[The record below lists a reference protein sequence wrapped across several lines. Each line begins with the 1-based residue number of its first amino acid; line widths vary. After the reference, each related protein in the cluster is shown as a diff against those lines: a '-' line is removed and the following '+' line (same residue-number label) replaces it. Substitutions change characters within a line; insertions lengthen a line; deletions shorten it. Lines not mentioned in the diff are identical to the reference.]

1 MSTEGVG
8 VRCASASVLSTFL
21 VLAVS
26 QGADGVSRTIF
37 EKNERTAGN
46 FGNER
51 RSDASNVSGADVND
65 ERLIDATLAGDKN
78 AFGELARKY
87 QDRVGSIKNVT
98 LQENGLYGDF
108 HFNPKHPLAEQ
119 MLWDAEKA
127 PENFGFSHNVEA
139 VVRLENGAQ
148 IVDKIVRVRSV
159 DLVADPATTSGLFES
174 QTLTDAIS
182 DVYNAPSSDSPRSS
196 SSSQARD
203 AELRRLAEERD
214 DALKRFGIARFLLE
228 KLARA
233 DDALRL
239 TLGASSFLEIALES
253 RDLVSAQR
261 LIDEQVA
268 VVREAIKFA
277 DERRAQTPPRS
288 VAAEPI
294 VSKSRAELDENAQTE
309 NFVAA
314 IRR

>member
-1 MSTEGVG
+1 MNNENVLEFFDFSSPQRKIDKENGV
-8 VRCASASVLSTFL
+8 
-21 VLAVS
+21 
-26 QGADGVSRTIF
+26 
-37 EKNERTAGN
+37 
-46 FGNER
+46 
-51 RSDASNVSGADVND
+51 VSGVKILGVKSRNNRVYPLETLRDAAPLYENAKVNVNHPD
-65 ERLIDATLAGDKN
+65 GSPNES
-78 AFGELARKY
+78 RKY

-148 IVDKIVRVRSV
+148 VVDKIVRVRSV

-174 QTLTDAIS
+174 QSLTNAIFAGYDVSSADAPT
-182 DVYNAPSSDSPRSS
+182 PSASTPT
-196 SSSQARD
+196 RD
-203 AELRRLAEERD
+203 ERLKRLEEERD
-214 DALKRFGIARFLLE
+214 AAVKRCEIARFLLE
-228 KLARA
+228 KLTSEETP
-233 DDALRL
+233 ALRL

-253 RDLVSAQR
+253 RDLASAKR
-261 LIDEQVA
+261 LIEDQVA

-277 DERRAQTPPRS
+277 DERRAQTRS
-288 VAAEPI
+288 RSADAEPI
-294 VSKSRAELDENAQTE
+294 VSKSRAELDENAKTE

>member
-1 MSTEGVG
+1 MNNENVLEFFDFASPQRKIDKENGV
-8 VRCASASVLSTFL
+8 
-21 VLAVS
+21 
-26 QGADGVSRTIF
+26 
-37 EKNERTAGN
+37 
-46 FGNER
+46 
-51 RSDASNVSGADVND
+51 VSGVKILGVKSRNNRVYPLETLRDAAPLYENAKVNVNHPD
-65 ERLIDATLAGDKN
+65 GSPNES
-78 AFGELARKY
+78 RKY

-148 IVDKIVRVRSV
+148 VVDKIVRVRSV

-174 QTLTDAIS
+174 QSLTDAIS
-182 DVYNAPSSDSPRSS
+182 NGYNDNHFASPTVSS
-196 SSSQARD
+196 STAPRD
-203 AELRRLAEERD
+203 ERLRRLEEERD
-214 DALKRFGIARFLLE
+214 DALKRFEIARLLLE
-228 KLARA
+228 KLARED

-268 VVREAIKFA
+268 VVREAIKFG
-277 DERRAQTPPRS
+277 DERRAQTPPRP
-288 VAAEPI
+288 AAEPI
-294 VSKSRAELDENAQTE
+294 VSKSRAELDENAPIE

>member
-1 MSTEGVG
+1 MNSENVLEFFDFASPQRKIDKENGV
-8 VRCASASVLSTFL
+8 
-21 VLAVS
+21 
-26 QGADGVSRTIF
+26 
-37 EKNERTAGN
+37 
-46 FGNER
+46 
-51 RSDASNVSGADVND
+51 VSGVKILGVKSRNNRVYPLETLRDAAPLYENAKVNVNHPD
-65 ERLIDATLAGDKN
+65 GSPNES
-78 AFGELARKY
+78 RKY

-148 IVDKIVRVRSV
+148 VVDKIVRVRSV

-182 DVYNAPSSDSPRSS
+182 DVYNAPRSDSPRSS

-228 KLARA
+228 KLTRA

-277 DERRAQTPPRS
+277 DERRAQTPSRS

>member
-1 MSTEGVG
+1 MNNENVLEFFDFSSPQRKIDKENGV
-8 VRCASASVLSTFL
+8 
-21 VLAVS
+21 
-26 QGADGVSRTIF
+26 
-37 EKNERTAGN
+37 
-46 FGNER
+46 
-51 RSDASNVSGADVND
+51 VSGVKILGVKSRNNRVYPLETLRDAAPLYENAKVNVNHPD
-65 ERLIDATLAGDKN
+65 GSPNES
-78 AFGELARKY
+78 RKY

-148 IVDKIVRVRSV
+148 VVDKIVRVRSV

-174 QTLTDAIS
+174 QSLTDAIFAGY
-182 DVYNAPSSDSPRSS
+182 DASS
-196 SSSQARD
+196 SEASPSCD
-203 AELRRLAEERD
+203 DRLKRLEEERD
-214 DALKRFGIARFLLE
+214 AAIKRCEIARFLLE
-228 KLARA
+228 KLTSEETP
-233 DDALRL
+233 ALRL
-239 TLGASSFLEIALES
+239 TLAASSFLEIALES
-253 RDLVSAQR
+253 RDLASAQR
-261 LIDEQVA
+261 LIEDQVA

-277 DERRAQTPPRS
+277 DERRAQTRARS
-288 VAAEPI
+288 ADVDPI
-294 VSKSRAELDENAQTE
+294 VSKSRAELDENAKTE